1 MNNNSKRESKMRTT
15 NQKRPINE
23 VEKFKYLEIKDDGKY
38 GRTKEP
44 TRNKTKHKKA
54 GKFRKILI
62 LWTKFGGKWERKGQ
76 FFSCSEGDR

>member
-1 MNNNSKRESKMRTT
+1 MEE
-15 NQKRPINE
+15 QKSL
-23 VEKFKYLEIKDDGKY
+23 LE
-38 GRTKEP
+38 TKQ
-44 TRNKTKHKKA
+44 NKKA